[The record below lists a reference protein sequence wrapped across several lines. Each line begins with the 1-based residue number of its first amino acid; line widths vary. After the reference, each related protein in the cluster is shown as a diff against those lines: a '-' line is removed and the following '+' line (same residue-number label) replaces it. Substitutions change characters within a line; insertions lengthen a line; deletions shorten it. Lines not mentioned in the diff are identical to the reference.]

1 MSLEIIKAELEAG
14 LKQVNAEVKSWM
26 EKAEG
31 QIRES
36 GAVNKDVKDA
46 IDAMGVKSKEIFDR
60 LNALEQ
66 KSGQIKTDADKPQS
80 IGEMLVKSEQFQAM
94 QAGRSRSAGIELKT
108 AIVNATGQNQ
118 PLVPSMR
125 VPGIIEPARRMPRVR
140 DLFPRGV
147 TSSNLVEFCKTNVIT
162 NNAGPQYSSP
172 NYENVTKPESGVTF
186 TLASAAVTTIAHF
199 IPASKQVLSDSP
211 MLQSYIEGLLM
222 YGLMLEEEDQLLN
235 GNGTSGNLSGV
246 LNSGNFTAYTAG
258 VSGDTDIDTI
268 RRAIGQ
274 LQGTNNMPTAI
285 VLNPANWTGIELT
298 KTQDNA
304 YVFANPTSMAG
315 PMLWGLP
322 VIATNAIASGTF
334 LVGDFGIGAQI
345 WDREQSSVSVSL
357 EDGTNFQK
365 NMVTILA
372 EERLALTVYRPS
384 AFVSGSI

>member
-1 MSLEIIKAELEAG
+1 MTLEIVKAELEAG
-14 LKQVNAEVKSWM
+14 LKQVNAELKGWM

-31 QIRES
+31 QLRDA
-36 GAVNKDVKDA
+36 GQVNKDVKDA

-60 LNALEQ
+60 LASLEQ
-66 KSGQIKTDADKPQS
+66 KAGQVKTDADAPET
-80 IGEMLVKSEQFQAM
+80 IGAMLVKSDQFKALQ
-94 QAGRSRSAGIELKT
+94 QGRARAASIEIKT

-118 PLVPSMR
+118 PLVPSAR

-147 TSSNLVEFCKTNVIT
+147 TSSNLVEFAKTNVIT

-186 TLASAAVTTIAHF
+186 TLASAAVTTLAHF

-246 LNSGNFTAYTAG
+246 LNSGNFTAYSAA

-274 LQGTNNMPTAI
+274 LQGTNNMPNAI

-298 KTQDNA
+298 KTDDNA

-322 VIATNAIASGTF
+322 VIATNAITAGTF
-334 LVGDFGIGAQI
+334 LVGDFAIGAQV
-345 WDREQSSVSVSL
+345 WDREQASVSVSL

>member
-1 MSLEIIKAELEAG
+1 MSLEVIKAELEAG

-66 KSGQIKTDADKPQS
+66 KSGQIKPDADKPQT

-322 VIATNAIASGTF
+322 VIATNAISSGTF

-372 EERLALTVYRPS
+372 EQRLALTVYRPS

>member
-1 MSLEIIKAELEAG
+1 MSIEIIKAELESG
-14 LKQVNAEVKSWM
+14 LKSVNTEVKAWM

-31 QIRES
+31 QLRDA
-36 GAVNKDVKDA
+36 GAVNKDVRDA

-60 LNALEQ
+60 LNAIEQ
-66 KSGQIKTDADKPQS
+66 KAGAVKTEGDKQLT
-80 IGEMLVKSEQFQAM
+80 IGAQFVKSDAFAALASGKQ
-94 QAGRSRSAGIELKT
+94 RSASMEVKT
-108 AIVNATGQNQ
+108 AIVNATGASQ
-118 PLVPSMR
+118 PLVPAMR
-125 VPGIIEPARRMPRVR
+125 LGGIIEPARRMPRVR

-147 TSSNLVEFCKTNVIT
+147 TSSNLVEYCKTNVIT
-162 NNAGPQYSSP
+162 NNAASQYSSP
-172 NYENVTKPESGVTF
+172 NFENVTKPESAVTF
-186 TLASAAVTTIAHF
+186 TLASAAVTTMAHF

-235 GNGTSGNLSGV
+235 GNGTSGNLSGI
-246 LNSGNFTAYTAG
+246 LNSGNFTSYTAA

-315 PMLWGLP
+315 PVLWGLP
-322 VIATNAIASGTF
+322 VIATNAIAANTF
-334 LVGDFGIGAQI
+334 LVGDFTIGAQV
-345 WDREQSSVSVSL
+345 WDREQASVTVSL
-357 EDGTNFQK
+357 EDGDNFKK

-372 EERLALTVYRPS
+372 EERLALAVYRPS